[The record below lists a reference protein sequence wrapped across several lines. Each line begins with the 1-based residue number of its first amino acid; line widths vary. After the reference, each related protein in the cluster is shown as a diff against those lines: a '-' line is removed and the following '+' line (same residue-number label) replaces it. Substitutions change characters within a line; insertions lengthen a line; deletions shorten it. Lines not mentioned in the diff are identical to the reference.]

1 MTHSTEN
8 RIDTEALLARMPLFR
23 DLPHAHIIE
32 LAEHSRGR
40 RLSKGEMLFQKGD
53 PAHGFYVVVYGQVKL
68 AFPSANGNE
77 KVVDIVGTLQSFGE
91 AVMLAQHTYPVFAQ
105 ALADTLL
112 VFVSREAVFALLE
125 NEPVFAR
132 RMLIGLA
139 MHNHSLVQDIESY
152 TLRTSAQRVV
162 GYLLKYCPHEG
173 ESSADSV
180 EINLPTSK
188 QITASRLNLTPE
200 TLSRILHDLTEAGLI
215 KMSGKR
221 ILIHNVPRLRA
232 AITESPVET
241 LPASHP
247 DVRPHSGKRLSHRV
261 AATPGDGHC
270 VTGRA
275 SVNELTQEHRAIAS
289 W

>member
-8 RIDTEALLARMPLFR
+8 RIDIEALLERMPLFL
-23 DLPHAHIIE
+23 DLSHEHIVE

-68 AFPSANGNE
+68 AFPSVNGNE
-77 KVVDIVGTLQSFGE
+77 KVVDIVGTQQSFGE
-91 AVMLAQHTYPVFAQ
+91 AVMLAQHAYPVFAQ
-105 ALADTLL
+105 ALDDTLL
-112 VFVSREAVFALLE
+112 VFVFREAVFALLE

-139 MHNHSLVQDIESY
+139 RHNHSLVHDIESY

-162 GYLLKYCPHEG
+162 GHLLQHCPHNDN
-173 ESSADSV
+173 DSV
-180 EINLPTSK
+180 EITLPTSK

-215 KMSGKR
+215 KMKGKR
-221 ILIHNVPRLRA
+221 ILIHNVLRLRD
-232 AITESPVET
+232 AITENPVEG
-241 LPASHP
+241 LPACRP
-247 DVRPHSGKRLSHRV
+247 GDRPHAGKRLPRPI
-261 AATPGDGHC
+261 AAQSGDGHC
-270 VTGRA
+270 TAGRA
-275 SVNELTQEHRAIAS
+275 SSNELTPAHRVIAS